1 MVFIAIGNFPT
12 VIITGKSLNIRV
24 VLITMA
30 VQKTDQKPTVN
41 PTWDPT
47 YFVEKVK
54 EKLESA
60 VQDVKHECVKKHT
73 TEILISVANNIRRPE
88 HVIPVLFNLN
98 GASLY
103 EISGCDKMNRKVAE
117 DVKRLFEAFFMTL
130 TYYARE
136 VVFGHVYYR
145 YPAIDVELRFSWGT
159 ARMHWLFDHVRDKIK
174 IVYYYFDSEWD

>member
-1 MVFIAIGNFPT
+1 MFYGYDNFSH
-12 VIITGKSLNIRV
+12 GYHSRESLNIHV
-24 VLITMA
+24 YLIPMA
-30 VQKTDQKPTVN
+30 VQKNPTVN

-54 EKLESA
+54 EKLEA
-60 VQDVKHECVKKHT
+60 AAQDVKHECVKKHT

-88 HVIPVLFNLN
+88 HVIPVLMNLN

-117 DVKRLFEAFFMTL
+117 DVKRLFEAFFMAL
-130 TYYARE
+130 TYYARD
-136 VVFGHVYYR
+136 VVFGYVNYR

-174 IVYYYFDSEWD
+174 IAYYYFDSEWE